1 MPVHNA
7 EIARILNQLADLLE
21 IEAANQFRVRAYR
34 EAADTIGSL
43 SRSVADMVAQGE
55 DLSKIRGIGADMAGK
70 IVEIVQTGKLAQLE
84 QARQRTP
91 LALADMLS
99 ISGLGPKRVK
109 TLHAELGITN
119 LEELQEAARQ
129 GRIRQLRG
137 FGKKLE
143 QEILASLE
151 RNGGR
156 EKRTLLRD
164 AEQIAEP
171 LLAYLKK
178 SKVIEEVAIA
188 GSYRRRK
195 ETVGDLDLVAASQSG
210 EKVIEHFVRYE
221 GVIEVLSQGKTSSA
235 VRLQPGIRVDLRVV
249 PRQSYGAV
257 LFHFTGSRAHNLK
270 LRNMA
275 LDRDLKINEYGVF
288 KGDEQL
294 AGRTEED
301 LYAVFD
307 LPYIE
312 PELREDRSE
321 VEAAQAGELPSL
333 IRLEDLRGDLQ
344 AHTNASDGRATM
356 EELAQA
362 AVQRG
367 YDYLA
372 ISDHAQAPGIVSGL
386 DANQLARQ
394 LDEIDRLN
402 ESLPGLRL
410 LKSVEVDIL
419 EDGSLAL
426 PNDVLERL
434 DLTICSVHQT
444 YNLSRQEQTERII
457 RAMDNPNFNIL
468 SHPTGRRISQRDPM
482 DLDLERLMQAAL
494 QRGCFLELNAHADR
508 LDLDDR
514 YCKMA
519 KEMGLQLAISTDAHR
534 VEHLEYARF
543 GVYQARRGWL
553 EAQDVLNTRSWED
566 LKRLLNR
573 K

>member
-288 KGDEQL
+288 RGDEQL